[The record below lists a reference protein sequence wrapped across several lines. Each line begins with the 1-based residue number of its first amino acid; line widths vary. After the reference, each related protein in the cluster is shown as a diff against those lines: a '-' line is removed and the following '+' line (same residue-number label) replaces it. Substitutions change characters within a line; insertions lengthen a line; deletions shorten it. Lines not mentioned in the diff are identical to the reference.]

1 MAKNKHD
8 EMLKKKKKKKKKGRR
23 WQRQFAGVATVI
35 TNTDSVSSSFKIR
48 K

>member
-8 EMLKKKKKKKKKGRR
+8 EMLKKKKKKTGRK
-23 WQRQFAGVATVI
+23 WQKQFAGVATVI